1 MNDLELNKENQAVSS
16 VIQMLK
22 SALGLIP
29 GMSPFVDLYSNYQQN
44 VQYNNIVDVLKKHS
58 EQIRLI
64 KDILIDNIYINSP
77 MYAKDLL
84 ITVQK
89 AKDEFNEEKRL
100 VFASYL
106 TACCHKEN
114 SNNPNKDLFLD
125 YIARLDFIDIFIL
138 QNLTMFYNGKNVV
151 EYCTSEYN
159 RKHANTV
166 SKLDIQIHV
175 EHLSAIGVIER
186 CDKEEVDRFNQRY
199 GNRQP
204 REKVFKKLNY
214 YQRTYLGNGIYSFLR
229 KAEPQN

>member
-1 MNDLELNKENQAVSS
+1 MNDIELNKVNQVVSS
-16 VIQMLK
+16 GIQMLK
-22 SALGLIP
+22 SALAQIP
-29 GMSPFVDLYSNYQQN
+29 VMAPFVDLYSNYQQN
-44 VQYNNIVDVLKKHS
+44 VQYNNIVDVLNKHS
-58 EQIRLI
+58 KQIRLI
-64 KDILIDNIYINSP
+64 TDILIDKIYINSP

-138 QNLTMFYNGKNVV
+138 QNLRINYNGKNAV
-151 EYCTSEYN
+151 EYCTYEYN

-166 SKLDIQIHV
+166 SKLDNQIHV

>member
-89 AKDEFNEEKRL
+89 AKDEYNEEKRV

-114 SNNPNKDLFLD
+114 SKNPNKDLFLD

-138 QNLTMFYNGKNVV
+138 QNLTMYYNGKNVV
-151 EYCTSEYN
+151 EYCTYEYN
-159 RKHANTV
+159 RKHANKV

>member
-89 AKDEFNEEKRL
+89 AKDEFNEEKRV

-106 TACCHKEN
+106 TACCHK
-114 SNNPNKDLFLD
+114 
-125 YIARLDFIDIFIL
+125 
-138 QNLTMFYNGKNVV
+138 
-151 EYCTSEYN
+151 
-159 RKHANTV
+159 
-166 SKLDIQIHV
+166 
-175 EHLSAIGVIER
+175 
-186 CDKEEVDRFNQRY
+186 
-199 GNRQP
+199 
-204 REKVFKKLNY
+204 
-214 YQRTYLGNGIYSFLR
+214 
-229 KAEPQN
+229 